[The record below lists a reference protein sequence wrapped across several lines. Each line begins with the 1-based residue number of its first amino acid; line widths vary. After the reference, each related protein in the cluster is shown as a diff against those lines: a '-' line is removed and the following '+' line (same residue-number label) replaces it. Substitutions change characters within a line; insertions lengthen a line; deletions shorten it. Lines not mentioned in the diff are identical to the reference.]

1 MEQIN
6 PKNSNK
12 IKNGNHLKLL
22 GKKKI
27 RFTVEK
33 YSYRKKNS
41 YPIKYQE
48 ENLNEGRW
56 SYTEQIKF
64 IKALSK
70 DGPNWKKINETIN
83 FRTLTQIRSH
93 AQKFFKRLKR
103 CKNNELGIDFTK
115 NSIKSFKDMINHIK
129 LVNRN
134 YDINNVLL
142 YLSDINQKILVE
154 LTQKSNGDELPRLIA
169 AIVGCNFDELT
180 NRQNEFFNKSE
191 INTSNTSSQIDNKD
205 NNDVGLNNLNDIVL
219 LSNLNNMNNNLN
231 IFILNYLSKSI
242 ATNNLIRQLYTTYLE
257 NLNKALFNTVQFSI
271 INSQNNLNNSNIN

>member
-33 YSYRKKNS
+33 YPYRKKNS
-41 YPIKYQE
+41 YPIKYQK
-48 ENLNEGRW
+48 ENLKEGRW

-169 AIVGCNFDELT
+169 AIVGCNYDELT

-205 NNDVGLNNLNDIVL
+205 NNDVGLNNLNDILL
-219 LSNLNNMNNNLN
+219 LSNLNKHFLLKSKLFIN
-231 IFILNYLSKSI
+231 IL
-242 ATNNLIRQLYTTYLE
+242 
-257 NLNKALFNTVQFSI
+257 
-271 INSQNNLNNSNIN
+271 

>member
-33 YSYRKKNS
+33 YPYRKKNS
-41 YPIKYQE
+41 YPIKYQK
-48 ENLNEGRW
+48 ENLKEGRW

-205 NNDVGLNNLNDIVL
+205 NNYVGLNNLNDILL
-219 LSNLNNMNNNLN
+219 LSNLN
-231 IFILNYLSKSI
+231 LSKSI

-271 INSQNNLNNSNIN
+271 INSQNNLNNSNINKMEII